1 MNSPFQETLQRRQ
14 DVLLYLPKIHSS
26 LFNFHRK
33 YNPLTFT
40 HIHIYLDT
48 CVNTY
53 IYIFVEGNTH
63 ILYKR
68 SDKRT
73 PSVSADVLL

>member
-33 YNPLTFT
+33 YKKGAVAEIKLPLVKNTNNFLT
-40 HIHIYLDT
+40 KNLSKI
-48 CVNTY
+48 VNNNNLKKNAN
-53 IYIFVEGNTH
+53 V
-63 ILYKR
+63 
-68 SDKRT
+68 
-73 PSVSADVLL
+73 